1 MSLNQARE
9 QMIEH
14 QVRAW
19 EVLDA
24 RVLALL
30 RNVPRE
36 QFVPDSHRFL
46 AFADVEVPLPHGQHM
61 LRPNIVGRLL
71 QSLELTG
78 GERVLEIGAGTG
90 FVTACLAAASAHVK
104 TFEIF
109 ADLADRTRANLAAVG
124 AANVEVVTADAMQA
138 GVQLEPGAGGARYHA
153 IAVTGS
159 LPVYDD
165 RLQRLLEVGGRMFV
179 VVGDAPAMEA
189 RLVRRVAEDGWSTE
203 SLFETVV
210 DPLINARRPP
220 GFAF

>member
-1 MSLNQARE
+1 
-9 QMIEH
+9 MIEQ

-24 RVLALL
+24 RVLELL
-30 RNVPRE
+30 RIVPRE
-36 QFVPDSHRFL
+36 QFVPESHRFL

-61 LRPNIVGRLL
+61 LRPNVVGRLL

-78 GERVLEIGAGTG
+78 SERVLEIGAGTG

-104 TFEIF
+104 SVEIF
-109 ADLADRTRANLAAVG
+109 ADLADQARANLAAVG
-124 AANVEVVTADAMQA
+124 ARNVEVLTADALQA
-138 GVQLEPGAGGARYHA
+138 GVQLEPSGTGARYHA

-159 LPVYDD
+159 LPVYDE
-165 RLQRLLEVGGRMFV
+165 RFQRLLEVGGRLFV
-179 VVGDAPAMEA
+179 IVGDAPVMEA
-189 RLVRRVAEDGWSTE
+189 RLVRRVAEDAWSTE

-220 GFAF
+220 RFAF

>member
-1 MSLNQARE
+1 MSLIQARE
-9 QMIEH
+9 QMIEQ

-30 RNVPRE
+30 RKVPRE

-61 LRPNIVGRLL
+61 LRPNLVGRLL
-71 QSLELTG
+71 QALELTG
-78 GERVLEIGAGTG
+78 SERVLEIGAGTG

-104 TFEIF
+104 SFEIF

-124 AANVEVVTADAMQA
+124 ATNVDVVTADALQA
-138 GVQLEPGAGGARYHA
+138 GTQLEPGAGAARYHA

-159 LPVYDD
+159 LPVYDE

-179 VVGDAPAMEA
+179 IVGDAPVMEA

-220 GFAF
+220 GFSF

>member
-1 MSLNQARE
+1 MSLNPARE
-9 QMIEH
+9 QMIEQ

-61 LRPNIVGRLL
+61 LRPNVVGRLL

-78 GERVLEIGAGTG
+78 SERVLEIGAGTG
-90 FVTACLAAASAHVK
+90 FVTACLAAASAHVQA
-104 TFEIF
+104 FEIF
-109 ADLADRTRANLAAVG
+109 ADLADRARANLAAVG
-124 AANVEVVTADAMQA
+124 ASNVVVVTADALQA
-138 GVQLEPGAGGARYHA
+138 GVQLEPTAGGARYHA

-159 LPVYDD
+159 LPVYDE

-179 VVGDAPAMEA
+179 IVGEAPVMEA

-210 DPLINARRPP
+210 DPLINARRPA